1 MLMNAYFMCYNRTG
15 MFRLMQRR
23 KVRRKAL
30 LNQCKLTI
38 LLYLLKIY
46 LKIVYCF
53 IKLFTRQEDQVFF
66 LSRQYNFLSYNYKS
80 IIKKLGKEHKDIKVK
95 VICQK
100 INSDLNESFR
110 DNEVTSNFFRTIK
123 KLEKEIKYAIDYLG
137 SLHTQM
143 YYIAKSKVVVIDGY
157 NIPVS
162 VLKHKKDTTVIQI
175 WHALAA
181 IKKFGYQSIG
191 YKDGVNPKVAK
202 ILKMHANYD
211 YVISGSDAM
220 KPFFAEAF
228 NTSEDKVLSIG
239 TPYLDYLLNDGKKQ
253 KEKIYEKYPILKE
266 KINILYSPTFR
277 KDGRDNIEEVID
289 SIDLDKYNL
298 IVTYHDKDGNKIN
311 NNSRVLTCSDIPYR
325 DLIKIADYVITDYS
339 ALSIEAAVVNAK
351 VLLYVYDYEQYKKE
365 NGINIDLFKEFPK
378 YTSTNIADLVKVI
391 EDDTYDINILNNFR
405 NKYVSNLSGNST
417 ELVAKLIAGT
427 MNNKDGFNAKELE
440 KQRKEKVII

>member
-1 MLMNAYFMCYNRTG
+1 M
-15 MFRLMQRR
+15 
-23 KVRRKAL
+23 
-30 LNQCKLTI
+30 
-38 LLYLLKIY
+38 
-46 LKIVYCF
+46 YCF
-53 IKLFTRQEDQVFF
+53 IKLFTKQEDQVFF
-66 LSRQYNFLSYNYKS
+66 LSRQYNFLSYNYKA
-80 IIKKLGKEHKDIKVK
+80 IIKRLGKEHKEIKVK

-110 DNEVTSNFFRTIK
+110 DNEVTSNFFRIIK
-123 KLEKEIKYAIDYLG
+123 KLEKEIKYAIDYIG
-137 SLHTQM
+137 NLHTQM
-143 YYIAKSKVVVIDGY
+143 YYIAKSKVIVIDGY

-211 YVISGSDAM
+211 FVISGSDAM
-220 KPFFAEAF
+220 KPYFAEAF
-228 NTSEDKVLSIG
+228 NVDENKILSIG
-239 TPYLDYLLNDGKKQ
+239 TPYLDYLLSDGKKQ
-253 KEKIYEKYPILKE
+253 KDKIYEKYPILKE

-277 KDGRDNIEEVID
+277 RDGRDNIEEVIN

-298 IVTYHDKDGNKIN
+298 IVTYHDKDGKKVNR
-311 NNSRVLTCSDIPYR
+311 NSRVLTCSDVPYR

-339 ALSIEAAVVNAK
+339 ALSVEAAVVNAK
-351 VLLYVYDYEQYKKE
+351 VLLYVYDYEQYKEE

-378 YTSTNIADLVKVI
+378 YTSTNIKELVKVI
-391 EDDTYDINILNNFR
+391 EEDNYDMDILNNFR

-417 ELVAKLIAGT
+417 ELIAELIAET
-427 MNNKDGFNAKELE
+427 MYNKDDLDVRKLE
-440 KQRKEKVII
+440 KKRKKKKSAQVK